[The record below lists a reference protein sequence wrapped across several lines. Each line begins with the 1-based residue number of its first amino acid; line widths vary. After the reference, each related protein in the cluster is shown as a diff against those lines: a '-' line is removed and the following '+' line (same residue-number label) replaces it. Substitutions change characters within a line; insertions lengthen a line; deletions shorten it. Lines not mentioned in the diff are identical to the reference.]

1 MKFEKGTKP
10 TDWTPAPEDIIS
22 RVATAETSI
31 EQNSKAIKLSATK
44 TDLNNAINGVNSTLS
59 EYNTRIEENATAI
72 SLKAT
77 KTEVTTAADKALTD
91 SKAYTDAQ
99 IKVSSDSIISTI
111 GTTFATT
118 KALDALSENVNSYIE
133 SSTSMIQDINGWQYT
148 WNRILRTDEADIEN
162 HQDYITFQNG
172 DIILG
177 ESSNNLKVKISNDA
191 IQFKGDSDVD
201 ITPDSDATA
210 WITGKQF
217 NIDRGEIHTS
227 LKIGNLQ
234 FTPRSNGNFSIAI
247 AT

>member
-1 MKFEKGTKP
+1 MFHFGWAQAIGTYYIRKMKFEKGTKP

-31 EQNSKAIKLSATK
+31 EQNSEAIKLSATK

-77 KTEVTTAADKALTD
+77 KTEVTTATDKALSD

-99 IKVSSDSIISTI
+99 IKVSSDSIVSTI

-148 WNRILRTDEADIEN
+148 WNRILRTDEADVAN

-191 IQFKGDSDVD
+191 IQFKGDSGVD

-210 WITGKQF
+210 WITGCLLY
-217 NIDRGEIHTS
+217 TS
-227 LKIGNLQ
+227 PS
-234 FTPRSNGNFSIAI
+234 PRD
-247 AT
+247 